1 MTTVYEKNAIVEEE
15 KFLKYN
21 SIKADNDNVNDT
33 ENELLINLS
42 LSTIWKN
49 LYNTIIDILNDLTDL
64 TDNNKDINSLVYIF
78 FKQDRM
84 IYLGILVILI
94 SIFIYLIDIGS

>member
-64 TDNNKDINSLVYIF
+64 TDNKYINSLVYIF

-84 IYLGILVILI
+84 IYLDILVILI
-94 SIFIYLIDIGS
+94 SIFIYMIDIGS

>member
-33 ENELLINLS
+33 ENELLINL
-42 LSTIWKN
+42 LSS
-49 LYNTIIDILNDLTDL
+49 IITCCFL
-64 TDNNKDINSLVYIF
+64 
-78 FKQDRM
+78 
-84 IYLGILVILI
+84 LVISHNGL
-94 SIFIYLIDIGS
+94 Y

>member
-49 LYNTIIDILNDLTDL
+49 LYIQL
-64 TDNNKDINSLVYIF
+64 
-78 FKQDRM
+78 
-84 IYLGILVILI
+84 
-94 SIFIYLIDIGS
+94 

>member
-1 MTTVYEKNAIVEEE
+1 ME
-15 KFLKYN
+15 KFIY
-21 SIKADNDNVNDT
+21 
-33 ENELLINLS
+33 
-42 LSTIWKN
+42 
-49 LYNTIIDILNDLTDL
+49 TIIDILNDLTDL